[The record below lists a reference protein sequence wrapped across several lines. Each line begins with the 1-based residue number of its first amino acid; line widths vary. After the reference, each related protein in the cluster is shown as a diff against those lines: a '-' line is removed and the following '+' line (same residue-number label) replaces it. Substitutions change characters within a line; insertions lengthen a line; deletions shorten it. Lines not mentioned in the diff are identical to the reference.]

1 MLDWLGVSNLR
12 CFAFLAA
19 ISLAVFLPG
28 FFTLQPMDR
37 DEPRFAQ
44 ATKQMLET
52 GDFVSIRFQ
61 DEARNKKPV
70 GIYWLQAAFVATGEA
85 LGVADAREQIWLYRL
100 PSLFGAIG
108 AVLATFW
115 AALAFVPRR
124 SALLAGALLASTLL
138 LGVEAHLAKTDA
150 VLCATVVLAMGVLAR
165 LYLNR
170 SLKFRHALM
179 FWGAMALGILIK
191 GPIAPIV
198 PLLAVCV
205 LGFREGSVRWLA
217 PLRPLMGLGIIL
229 AVAAPWFVLI
239 AIKTQGA
246 FFSDAVGGDMLSK
259 VAGGQESHGAPPLT
273 YFALFWVTAWP
284 LAPLVLL
291 ATPAIWAARKSPA
304 ALFLLAWVIPSWIMF
319 ELVPTKLPHYVLPLY
334 PALAILAAKYVSG
347 AAASRGGYLPLAAA
361 ILMALVAVVIG
372 GAALLLWANYFFA
385 FIAAWAADT
394 EAATGTIAWLAMALG
409 CGAGVLFAIFSAR
422 ALKAQNFEL
431 ATFFGCF
438 AAFSLSVAVY
448 SGVLTT
454 PAFLVAQISPRLA
467 AIEDEAAKATT
478 CGELAPF
485 STFFREPSLV
495 FLTETNLKFGDGGE
509 AAAFLSDSACRIAFV
524 EMRDEPD
531 FLRSLPANLPRDPI
545 QRVRGVNLGNGKRL
559 DIGVYVRQ

>member
-1 MLDWLGVSNLR
+1 M
-12 CFAFLAA
+12 
-19 ISLAVFLPG
+19 FLPG

-61 DEARNKKPV
+61 GEARNKKPV
-70 GIYWLQAAFVATGEA
+70 GIYWLQAAFVATAEV
-85 LGVADAREQIWLYRL
+85 LGVPDAREQIWLYRL

-115 AALAFVPRR
+115 AALAFVPRC

-198 PLLAVCV
+198 PLLAVFV
-205 LGFREGSVRWLA
+205 LSYREGSLRWLA
-217 PLRPLMGLGIIL
+217 PLRPLLGFGIIL

-246 FFSDAVGGDMLSK
+246 FFSDAVGGDMMSK

-284 LAPLVLL
+284 LAPFVLL
-291 ATPAIWAARKSPA
+291 CVPAVWAARKSPA
-304 ALFLLAWVIPSWIMF
+304 ALFLLAWVIPSWLMF

-334 PALAILAAKYVSG
+334 PALAILAAKYVSPLPSRQG
-347 AAASRGGYLPLAAA
+347 RYLPFVSASLTVLIAVAISAAA
-361 ILMALVAVVIG
+361 V
-372 GAALLLWANYFFA
+372 LLWANYFFS
-385 FIAAWAADT
+385 FVPSWASDRET
-394 EAATGTIAWLAMALG
+394 NVSTTAWLIMALA
-409 CGAGVLFAIFSAR
+409 CGAGVFSAVYSAR
-422 ALKAQNFEL
+422 ALKGQVFEM

-438 AAFSLSVAVY
+438 AAFCLSVAAY

-454 PAFLVAQISPRLA
+454 PAFVAAQISPRLA

-495 FLTETNLKFGDGGE
+495 FLTDKNLKFGEGSE
-509 AAAFLSDSACRIAFV
+509 AAAFLSEASCRIAFV
-524 EMRDEPD
+524 DIRDEPD
-531 FLRSLPANLPRDPI
+531 FLRALPANLPHDPI

>member
-1 MLDWLGVSNLR
+1 M
-12 CFAFLAA
+12 
-19 ISLAVFLPG
+19 FLPG

-61 DEARNKKPV
+61 GEARNKKPV
-70 GIYWLQAAFVATGEA
+70 GIYWLQAAFVATAEV
-85 LGVADAREQIWLYRL
+85 LGVPDAREQIWLYRL

-115 AALAFVPRR
+115 AALAFVPRC

-198 PLLAVCV
+198 PLLAVLV
-205 LGFREGSVRWLA
+205 LSYREGSLRWLA
-217 PLRPLMGLGIIL
+217 PLRPLLGFGIIL

-246 FFSDAVGGDMLSK
+246 FFSDAVGGDMMSK

-291 ATPAIWAARKSPA
+291 CVPAVWAARKSA
-304 ALFLLAWVIPSWIMF
+304 SALFLLAWVIPSWLMF

-334 PALAILAAKYVSG
+334 PALAILAAKYVSPLPSRQG
-347 AAASRGGYLPLAAA
+347 RYLPFVSASLTVLIAVAISAAA
-361 ILMALVAVVIG
+361 V
-372 GAALLLWANYFFA
+372 LLWANYFFS
-385 FIAAWAADT
+385 FVPSWASDRET
-394 EAATGTIAWLAMALG
+394 NVSTTAWLIMALA
-409 CGAGVLFAIFSAR
+409 CGAGVFSAVYSAR
-422 ALKAQNFEL
+422 ALKGQVFEM

-438 AAFSLSVAVY
+438 AAFCLSVAAY

-454 PAFLVAQISPRLA
+454 PAFVAAQISPRLA

-495 FLTETNLKFGDGGE
+495 FLTDKNLKFGEGSE
-509 AAAFLSDSACRIAFV
+509 AAAFLSEASCRIAFV
-524 EMRDEPD
+524 DIRDEPD
-531 FLRSLPANLPRDPI
+531 FLRALPVNLPHDPI

>member
-1 MLDWLGVSNLR
+1 
-12 CFAFLAA
+12 
-19 ISLAVFLPG
+19 
-28 FFTLQPMDR
+28 MDR

-61 DEARNKKPV
+61 EEARNKKPA
-70 GIYWLQAAFVATGEA
+70 GIYWLQATFVATGEA
-85 LGVADAREQIWLYRL
+85 LGVPDAREQIWLYRL

-124 SALLAGALLASTLL
+124 TALLAGALLASTLL

-150 VLCATVVLAMGVLAR
+150 VLCASVVVLMGVLAR
-165 LYLNR
+165 LYFNR
-170 SLKFRHALM
+170 ILKFRHALM

-191 GPIAPIV
+191 GPIAPVV
-198 PLLAVCV
+198 PLLAVGI
-205 LGFREGSVRWLA
+205 LSYREGSARWLA
-217 PLRPLMGLGIIL
+217 PLRPLLGLGIIL
-229 AVAAPWFVLI
+229 AVAAPWFALI
-239 AIKTQGA
+239 AIKTHGA

-291 ATPAIWAARKSPA
+291 AVPATWAARRSPG
-304 ALFLLAWVIPSWIMF
+304 ALFLLAWVVPSWIMF

-334 PALAILAAKYVSG
+334 PALAIIAAKYVSG
-347 AAASRGGYLPLAAA
+347 LPTSRSGYLPIAAA
-361 ILMALVAVVIG
+361 TLMALVAVVIS
-372 GAALLLWANYFFA
+372 GAAVLLWANYYLA
-385 FIAAWAADT
+385 FIPSWASGGDT
-394 EAATGTIAWLAMALG
+394 TSGTIAWLTMALA
-409 CGAGVLFAIFSAR
+409 CVAGLLLAVFSAR
-422 ALKAQNFEL
+422 ALNDKNFEL
-431 ATFFGCF
+431 ATFFGCL
-438 AAFSLSVAVY
+438 AAFSLSIAVY

-454 PAFLVAQISPRLA
+454 PAFLAAQISPRLA

-478 CGELAPF
+478 CGELAAF

-495 FLTETNLKFGDGGE
+495 FLTDTNLKFGDGSE
-509 AAAFLSDSACRIAFV
+509 AAAFLSDAACRIAFV
-524 EMRDEPD
+524 DVRDEPD
-531 FLRSLPANLPRDPI
+531 FLRALPASLPRDI
-545 QRVRGVNLGNGKRL
+545 VQRVRGVNLGNGKRL